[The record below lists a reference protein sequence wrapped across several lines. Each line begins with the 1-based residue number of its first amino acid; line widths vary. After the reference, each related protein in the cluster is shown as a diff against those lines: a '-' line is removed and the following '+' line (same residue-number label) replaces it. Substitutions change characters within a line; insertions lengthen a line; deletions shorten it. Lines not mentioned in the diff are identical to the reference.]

1 MFLIFY
7 FCNIM
12 DMKILYTPYGICH
25 LSVVPVRLEPFEG
38 AEMTTQLL
46 FGELLQV
53 IEKQKD
59 WSYVRLIFDG
69 SEGWIFSNQFTE
81 ISDKDYRKTLKKK
94 PKYAHKWI
102 TKLRLKN
109 AENAFLYIPKGATFS
124 HNYLLK
130 TSQSTQKPLNEG
142 MAATA
147 LEYLN
152 VPYLT
157 GGKTPFGIDAAG
169 LVQMVCKM
177 NGISL
182 LRTAQQQSQQGELI
196 GFIEETLSGDLAFFD
211 NEEGQIIHVGILLGD
226 NKIIHS
232 FGQVRVDR
240 LDHIGIFSAERRN
253 YTHKLRLMRRVTN
266 LQNK

>member
-12 DMKILYTPYGICH
+12 DMKILYMPYGICH

-59 WSYVRLIFDG
+59 WSYVRMIFDG
-69 SEGWIFSNQFTE
+69 SEGWIFNNQFTE
-81 ISDKDYRKTLKKK
+81 ISDKEYRKTFKKK
-94 PKYAHKWI
+94 PKYAHKSI

-109 AENAFLYIPKGATFS
+109 AENVFLHIPKGATFS
-124 HNYLLK
+124 YNYLLK
-130 TSQSTQKPLNEG
+130 TSQSTQKPASEG
-142 MAATA
+142 IVATA

-152 VPYLT
+152 VPYLS
-157 GGKTPFGIDAAG
+157 GGKTLFGIDAAA
-169 LVQMVCKM
+169 LVQMVCKL
-177 NGISL
+177 NGINL
-182 LRTAQQQSQQGELI
+182 LRTAQKQSKQGELI
-196 GFIEETLSGDLAFFD
+196 SFIEETLPGDLAFFD
-211 NEEGQIIHVGILLGD
+211 DDEGQIIHVGMLLGD

-232 FGQVRVDR
+232 FGQVRIDK
-240 LDHIGIFSAERRN
+240 LDHIGIFNAEVRN

-266 LQNK
+266 L